1 MSKYTTEVRFICE
14 TLAGETESAG
24 GSSVNGIIE
33 RSYEKI
39 FDSDLP
45 FFDEEYG
52 KLFKKKI
59 LKHFYTREIGFE
71 TMGLWVLKLNTKMN
85 ELLPYYNQLWQSALL
100 EFKPFDDVNYI
111 REHKGTYDTSSNA
124 TRGDNFIREDNLNQ
138 SNVGSTNSS
147 ELSAYS
153 DTPQGGL
160 SGVDNLEYLTNATKT
175 DNNSAITNNQT
186 NTGTQTTKG
195 TQTNVGTI
203 NNVDNWLEKV
213 TGKTSSSSYSEL
225 LMKYRQ
231 TFMNIDMQFI
241 NELNDLFMLVY

>member
-14 TLAGETESAG
+14 TLAGENESAG

-33 RSYEKI
+33 RSYDKI
-39 FDSDLP
+39 FDNDLP

-100 EFKPFDDVNYI
+100 EFKPFDDVNYT
-111 REHKGTYDTSSNA
+111 REHRGTYDTSSNS
-124 TRGDNFIREDNLNQ
+124 TRSDSAEREDNLTQ
-138 SNVGSTNSS
+138 HIVGTNSNN
-147 ELSAYS
+147 ELSAFS
-153 DTPQGGL
+153 DTPQGAL
-160 SGVDNLEYLTNATKT
+160 TGVGNLEYLTNATKT
-175 DNNSAITNNQT
+175 EDSGTIVNNQS
-186 NTGTQTTKG
+186 NTGTQTTTG

-203 NNVDNWLEKV
+203 NNVDNWLETV
-213 TGKTSSSSYSEL
+213 TGKTTSSSYSEL

-231 TFMNIDMQFI
+231 TFMNIDLQFI